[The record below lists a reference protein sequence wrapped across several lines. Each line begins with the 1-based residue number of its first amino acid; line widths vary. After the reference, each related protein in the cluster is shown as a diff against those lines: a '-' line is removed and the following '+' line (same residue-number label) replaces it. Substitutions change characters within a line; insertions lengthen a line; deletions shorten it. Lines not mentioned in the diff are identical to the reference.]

1 MADKALQVADERDR
15 RRNVGMLNTEEET
28 STEVTRGDR
37 NNDKA
42 REGSVGELLQVV
54 NKCSTKNGAVIY
66 TNSDY
71 KKIKSLL
78 IKLSA
83 AEKEW
88 KKEKENLV
96 DKTSELESLNRN
108 LQAKIQEKRK
118 YISTSRKGEQKEDV
132 KTIIQVQVRTS
143 LFRVRKF
150 ANDGPEAMAAT
161 GLVYDNIKDDLRLT
175 VERDDFCEIYHP
187 YVQTCLSDR
196 RQYVQTRTGE
206 AASSE

>member
-15 RRNVGMLNTEEET
+15 RRNVGLLNTEEET

>member
-15 RRNVGMLNTEEET
+15 RRNVGLLNTEEEPAG
-28 STEVTRGDR
+28 VPRGDR

-54 NKCSTKNGAVIY
+54 NRCSTKNGAVIY
-66 TNSDY
+66 TNSNY

-118 YISTSRKGEQKEDV
+118 YISTSRRGEQKEDV

-187 YVQTCLSDR
+187 YVQACLSDR

>member
-15 RRNVGMLNTEEET
+15 RRNVGLLNTEEET
-28 STEVTRGDR
+28 TEVTRGDR

>member
-15 RRNVGMLNTEEET
+15 RRNVGLLNTEEEPA
-28 STEVTRGDR
+28 EVPRGDR

>member
-15 RRNVGMLNTEEET
+15 RRNVGLLNTEEET

-54 NKCSTKNGAVIY
+54 NRCSTKNGAVIY

-118 YISTSRKGEQKEDV
+118 YISTSRKGEQKDDV

>member
-15 RRNVGMLNTEEET
+15 RRNVGLLNTEEET
-28 STEVTRGDR
+28 TEVTRGDR

-66 TNSDY
+66 TTSDY

>member
-15 RRNVGMLNTEEET
+15 RRNVGLLNTEEET

-78 IKLSA
+78 VKLSA